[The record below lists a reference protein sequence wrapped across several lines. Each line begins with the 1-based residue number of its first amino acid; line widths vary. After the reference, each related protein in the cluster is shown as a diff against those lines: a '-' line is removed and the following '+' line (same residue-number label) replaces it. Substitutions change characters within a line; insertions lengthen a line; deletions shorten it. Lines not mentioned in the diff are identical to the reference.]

1 MEGERGVFR
10 LGFCGEEMKN
20 FCCFGR
26 ENEEDEGIGVVCMFK

>member
-1 MEGERGVFR
+1 MEGKRGVIR

-26 ENEEDEGIGVVCMFK
+26 KNEEDEGIGVVCVFK